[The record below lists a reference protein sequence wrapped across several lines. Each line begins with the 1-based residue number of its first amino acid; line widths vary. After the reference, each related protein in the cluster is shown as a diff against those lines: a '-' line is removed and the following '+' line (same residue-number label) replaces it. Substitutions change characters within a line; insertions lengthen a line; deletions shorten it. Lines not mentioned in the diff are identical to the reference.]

1 MKSRGILM
9 GFFSFADPH
18 YYVPTELLAKDLSGQ
33 TAIVTG
39 ATGSF
44 GSVVSEALVKQGAH
58 VVLAI
63 RRLEA
68 GQALA
73 AEINAKGY
81 PGKASALYV
90 DISDLASIS
99 AFCSKFSSEHT
110 SLHILVENAAVCCVG
125 NTPVPGTGFEPHLA
139 ANHYGHIYLR
149 HHLEPLLAA
158 SAPSHVVVVASA
170 LHDRMFTNEPTT
182 LDLDADP
189 AYLGFTTNPKID
201 QLKQWMAYSRS
212 KLCNVL
218 SALAASE
225 RLAAK
230 GVSISSVHPGVDPST
245 ALFRN
250 MPKGALLMRIFG
262 RFVGIESTHQSV
274 QTILYC
280 CLEEPQKL
288 ENGAYYSQWF
298 KGKYRDG
305 THGAWPMKSPN
316 PLVTPEN
323 AKKLEALTYKALGL
337 EAP

>member
-1 MKSRGILM
+1 VCGLRDFSMKSRGILPTIIKGIAM

-139 ANHYGHIYLR
+139 ANLWPYL
-149 HHLEPLLAA
+149 P
-158 SAPSHVVVVASA
+158 SAPPRACARRVGSVACC
-170 LHDRMFTNEPTT
+170 R
-182 LDLDADP
+182 
-189 AYLGFTTNPKID
+189 G
-201 QLKQWMAYSRS
+201 R
-212 KLCNVL
+212 
-218 SALAASE
+218 
-225 RLAAK
+225 
-230 GVSISSVHPGVDPST
+230 VSF
-245 ALFRN
+245 A
-250 MPKGALLMRIFG
+250 
-262 RFVGIESTHQSV
+262 
-274 QTILYC
+274 
-280 CLEEPQKL
+280 
-288 ENGAYYSQWF
+288 
-298 KGKYRDG
+298 
-305 THGAWPMKSPN
+305 
-316 PLVTPEN
+316 
-323 AKKLEALTYKALGL
+323 
-337 EAP
+337 